1 MISNEKVG
9 DDMDQEKFGKFIKE
23 LRKKHNLTQKE
34 FADKYHVTY
43 QAVSKWEN
51 GKNMPD
57 SALIKQISEDF
68 NVSLE
73 ELYNGEFKSKK
84 KKIIPIV
91 ISICVIAI
99 IIILIIIFRFLNS
112 DDFQFKTLSANC
124 PNFTISGNIAYNN
137 KKSAIYIS
145 NIEYCGGN
153 EDEKFESIEC
163 VLYEKNGDTQTTISS
178 YKYKGKEN
186 ITLEEFLKQVTFT
199 IDDYEKTCKV
209 YKDNTLFLRVN
220 ASNSHHTTTTYEI
233 PLKLDDRC
241 KK

>member
-1 MISNEKVG
+1 MN
-9 DDMDQEKFGKFIKE
+9 QEKFGKFIKE
-23 LRKKHNLTQKE
+23 LRQKNNLTQKE

-84 KKIIPIV
+84 KKTIPI
-91 ISICVIAI
+91 IIMIC
-99 IIILIIIFRFLNS
+99 IIFIIFIIVILFNVLSS

-124 PNFTISGNIAYNN
+124 PNFTISGNIAYND

-145 NIEYCGGN
+145 NIEYCGG
-153 EDEKFESIEC
+153 DESQKYKEIEC
-163 VLYEKNGDTQTTISS
+163 ILYEKNGETETQISS
-178 YKYKGKEN
+178 YKYDKKES
-186 ITLEEFLKQVTFT
+186 ITLENFLKEVTFT

-209 YKDNTLFLRVN
+209 YKDGSLYLKVN
-220 ASNSHHTTTTYEI
+220 ASDDHHKIITYEI